1 MAKKERIIN
10 REYKTLFFDYD
21 GTLFDTTEADKYALR
36 YLGLRRFTPE
46 WCQAR
51 KEYLAH
57 IRTSKPFEGW
67 QEVFQFIIDNNIQAA
82 IVSGNNRQVLN
93 MSVKAC
99 NLYDVFPKDKINRIG
114 GTDVKGKK
122 MWKADGDPSL
132 FLHALKQLNVA
143 PEDVIAFG
151 NHTRDALSA
160 DNAGIK
166 AVHCLWGVHD
176 EEQRQ
181 LMLADSEHPC
191 ISSPLQII
199 DILRSE
205 HTSQSQENK

>member
-1 MAKKERIIN
+1 MVKKERIIN
-10 REYKTLFFDYD
+10 REYKTL
-21 GTLFDTTEADKYALR
+21 A
-36 YLGLRRFTPE
+36 
-46 WCQAR
+46 
-51 KEYLAH
+51 
-57 IRTSKPFEGW
+57 SKPFEGW
-67 QEVFQFIIDNNIQAA
+67 KEVFQFIIDNNIQAA
-82 IVSGNNRQVLN
+82 IVSGNSRQVLN

-114 GTDVKGKK
+114 GSDVKGKK

-132 FLHALKQLNVA
+132 FLHALNQLNVA
-143 PEDVIAFG
+143 PEDAIAFG

-166 AVHCLWGVHD
+166 AVHCLWGVHED
-176 EEQRQ
+176 EQRQ
-181 LMLADSEHPC
+181 LMLADTDHQC

-205 HTSQSQENK
+205 HTSQS

>member
-1 MAKKERIIN
+1 MTKQKTIN
-10 REYKTLFFDYD
+10 PSFKTLFFDYD
-21 GTLFDTTEADKYALR
+21 GTLFDTTEADKYSLR
-36 YLGLRRFTPE
+36 NRKLRRFTPE
-46 WCQAR
+46 WHQAR

-57 IRTSKPFEGW
+57 IKASKPFEGW

-82 IVSGNNRQVLN
+82 IVSGNSRQVLN
-93 MSVKAC
+93 MSVKAN
-99 NLYDVFPKDKINRIG
+99 NLYAVFPKDKINRIG

-151 NHTRDALSA
+151 NHTRDAQSA
-160 DNAGIK
+160 DKAGIK
-166 AVHCLWGVHD
+166 AYHCLWGAND
-176 EEQRQ
+176 EDRE
-181 LMLADSEHPC
+181 LMLADTDHQC
-191 ISSPLQII
+191 LSSPLQII

-205 HTSQSQENK
+205 HT

>member
-1 MAKKERIIN
+1 MAKQTTIN
-10 REYKTLFFDYD
+10 PAFKTLFFDYD
-21 GTLFDTTEADKYALR
+21 GTLFDTKEADKYSLR
-36 YLGLRRFTPE
+36 NRGLRRFTPE
-46 WCQAR
+46 WHQAR
-51 KEYLAH
+51 KEYVAH
-57 IRTSKPFEGW
+57 IKASKPYDGW

-82 IVSGNNRQVLN
+82 IVSGNSRQVLN

-122 MWKADGDPSL
+122 MWKAEGAPDL

-151 NHTRDALSA
+151 NHTRDALAA
-160 DNAGIK
+160 DRAGIR
-166 AVHCLWGVHD
+166 AVHCLWGADD

-181 LMLADSEHPC
+181 LMLADPDHEF
-191 ISSPLQII
+191 ITSPRQII
-199 DILRSE
+199 DLLR
-205 HTSQSQENK
+205 

>member
-10 REYKTLFFDYD
+10 HSFKTLFFDYD
-21 GTLFDTTEADKYALR
+21 GTLFDTSEADKYSLR
-36 YLGLRRFTPE
+36 NRGLRRFTPE
-46 WCQAR
+46 WHQAR
-51 KEYLAH
+51 KEYVAH
-57 IRTSKPFEGW
+57 IKTSLPFEGW

-82 IVSGNNRQVLN
+82 IVSGNSRQVLN

-99 NLYDVFPKDKINRIG
+99 NLYDVFPQDKINRIG

-122 MWKADGDPSL
+122 MWKAEGDPAL

-160 DNAGIK
+160 DRAGIK
-166 AVHCLWGVHD
+166 AVHCLWGVKE

-181 LMLADSEHPC
+181 LMLADPDHEC
-191 ISSPLQII
+191 ITSPQQII
-199 DILRSE
+199 DILRS
-205 HTSQSQENK
+205 TQTPQGQESK

>member
-1 MAKKERIIN
+1 MVKKERIIN

-36 YLGLRRFTPE
+36 NLGLRRFTPE

-51 KEYLAH
+51 KKYLAH
-57 IRTSKPFEGW
+57 IKASKPFEGW
-67 QEVFQFIIDNNIQAA
+67 KEVFQFIIDKNIQAA
-82 IVSGNNRQVLN
+82 IVSGNSRQVLN

-114 GTDVKGKK
+114 GSDVKGKK

-132 FLHALKQLNVA
+132 FLHALNQLNVA
-143 PEDVIAFG
+143 PEDAIAFG

-166 AVHCLWGVHD
+166 AVHCLWGVHED
-176 EEQRQ
+176 EQRQ
-181 LMLADSEHPC
+181 LMLADTDHQC

-205 HTSQSQENK
+205 HTSQS